1 MDLGRVVVLC
11 GPSGVGKSSVIKKAR
26 GHVPDLWLSVS
37 ATTRAPRTGEDHG
50 VDYWFVTREEF
61 LGMVRENELL
71 EWAEYDG
78 HLRGTPREPLHTRSA
93 GGVPVA
99 LDVDVAGA
107 RQLRRSV
114 PDARF
119 LFLAPP
125 DFATLERRLR
135 ARGTESSASLSWRL
149 SRAAA
154 EVEAQTEFDEVIVNH
169 DIESSARL
177 LAEAFGLR

>member
-1 MDLGRVVVLC
+1 MNSLN
-11 GPSGVGKSSVIKKAR
+11 GPS
-26 GHVPDLWLSVS
+26 
-37 ATTRAPRTGEDHG
+37 ATAIS
-50 VDYWFVTREEF
+50 EE
-61 LGMVRENELL
+61 
-71 EWAEYDG
+71 
-78 HLRGTPREPLHTRSA
+78 TPREPLHTRRA
-93 GGVPVA
+93 GGVPVV

-114 PDARF
+114 ADARF

-135 ARGTESSASLSWRL
+135 ARGTESTASLSWRL

-169 DIESSARL
+169 DIEASARL